1 MCESIRLN
9 GLTPPQVA
17 DGGDTPPPVIS
28 YSPQCA
34 NYLQSGKFL
43 LFENLISKNYFS
55 PFSARF
61 FWLAMD
67 TCGKRHN
74 HRWSQKCLFVFH
86 RGSTNLDGFAAEPH
100 LSGHTAKCVLLL
112 CLASKPRTKFLPQ
125 KFSSPNLKSF
135 YLQISKVES
144 VEVNS
149 FVTWQTHSLCW
160 IQTHPKQPEKDIM
173 EIQ

>member
-1 MCESIRLN
+1 MVSPLPKLLMGVTLHHLYFRGTVHNMPIICNQESFYWLR
-9 GLTPPQVA
+9 T
-17 DGGDTPPPVIS
+17 
-28 YSPQCA
+28 
-34 NYLQSGKFL
+34 
-43 LFENLISKNYFS
+43 ISKNYFS

-74 HRWSQKCLFVFH
+74 DRWSSQRCLFVFH

-100 LSGHTAKCVLLL
+100 LSSHTAKCVLLL
-112 CLASKPRTKFLPQ
+112 CLASKPRTKFLSQ

-144 VEVNS
+144 VEGNS

>member
-1 MCESIRLN
+1 MCESIVLN

-17 DGGDTPPPVIS
+17 DGGDTPPPVFQR
-28 YSPQCA
+28 YSPQFA
-34 NYLQSGKFL
+34 NYLQSKKFSL
-43 LFENLISKNYFS
+43 VENFISNIYFFS

-74 HRWSQKCLFVFH
+74 DRYSSQKCLFVFH

-112 CLASKPRTKFLPQ
+112 CLASKPKTKFLDLKSFHLQ
-125 KFSSPNLKSF
+125 ISKVLSPNLKSF

-144 VEVNS
+144 LEVNS
-149 FVTWQTHSLCW
+149 FVT
-160 IQTHPKQPEKDIM
+160 
-173 EIQ
+173 